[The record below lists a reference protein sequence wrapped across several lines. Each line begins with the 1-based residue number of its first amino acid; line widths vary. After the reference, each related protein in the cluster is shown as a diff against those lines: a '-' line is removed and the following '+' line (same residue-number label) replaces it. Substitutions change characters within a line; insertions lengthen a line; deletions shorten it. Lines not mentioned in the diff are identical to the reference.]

1 MIENDIRSLL
11 NAPRDGGDA
20 PSLELLEHTLT
31 AGYARAMAL
40 EAEQS
45 RLQRRIAD
53 VAMQLAEGGGSASSE
68 LQKLGERLQQ
78 ADSELGRLRGLLAS
92 LRSRAADV
100 RTAA

>member
-11 NAPRDGGDA
+11 NAPPDGVDA

-53 VAMQLAEGGGSASSE
+53 MAMQFARGGTVSSE
-68 LQKLGERLQQ
+68 LQRLGERLQT
-78 ADSELGRLRGLLAS
+78 ADSELSRLRGLLAS

-100 RTAA
+100 RAAA

>member
-11 NAPRDGGDA
+11 NSPSDGVDA

-40 EAEQS
+40 EAERS

-53 VAMQLAEGGGSASSE
+53 VAMQLAEGGTDSSD
-68 LQKLGERLQQ
+68 LQRLGERLQTV
-78 ADSELGRLRGLLAS
+78 DSELGRLRALLAS
-92 LRSRAADV
+92 LRSRASDV
-100 RTAA
+100 RSAAA